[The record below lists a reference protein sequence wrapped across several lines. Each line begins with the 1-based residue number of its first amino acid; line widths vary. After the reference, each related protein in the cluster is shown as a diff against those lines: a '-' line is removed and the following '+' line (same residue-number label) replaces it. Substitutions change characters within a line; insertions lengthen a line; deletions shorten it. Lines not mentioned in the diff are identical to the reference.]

1 MEVILMEIT
10 ASMVKE
16 LREKTNAGMM
26 DCKKALKETNG
37 DIEKA
42 IVYLREKGLLQAA
55 KKSSRIASEGL
66 TTALISADEKKGVVI
81 EVNSETDFV
90 AKNEEFKSFVEE
102 TAKAVLDNDPKD
114 LEALKALVLKEG
126 KTVQEVLTDK
136 IATIGENMSLRRFG
150 EVKVDKGLVVD
161 YIHGG
166 GKISVLVAL
175 ESEGDKEVLKVLGK
189 DIAMQ
194 VAAMSP
200 KYISMEDVDEEF
212 IAQEKEILTA
222 QALNEGKP
230 QNIVEKMVLGR
241 LNKELKEICLLEQA
255 FVKDPDLT
263 VKKVISDTAK
273 KIGSD
278 IKVAGVIRYEVYKKV
293 GVLSGGEQIKVSF
306 AKILLQDINLLILDE
321 PTNYLDINSLEVM
334 EDTLKDYD
342 RTLLFVSH
350 DRSLIT
356 KVATQIMTVE
366 NYKIKCFNGT
376 YAEFHEKQNKQKQNG
391 DISME
396 IILLENRLSQIL
408 GRLSMQLKKEE
419 LEALDKEYLEIS
431 DKLKEL
437 RGI

>member
-1 MEVILMEIT
+1 MEIT

-278 IKVAGVIRYEVYKKV
+278 IKVAGVIRYEVGEGLEKK
-293 GVLSGGEQIKVSF
+293 SENF
-306 AKILLQDINLLILDE
+306 ADE
-321 PTNYLDINSLEVM
+321 
-334 EDTLKDYD
+334 
-342 RTLLFVSH
+342 
-350 DRSLIT
+350 
-356 KVATQIMTVE
+356 VA
-366 NYKIKCFNGT
+366 
-376 YAEFHEKQNKQKQNG
+376 KQMG
-391 DISME
+391 
-396 IILLENRLSQIL
+396 L
-408 GRLSMQLKKEE
+408 
-419 LEALDKEYLEIS
+419 
-431 DKLKEL
+431 
-437 RGI
+437 

>member
-136 IATIGENMSLRRFG
+136 IATIGENMSLRRFR

-278 IKVAGVIRYEVYKKV
+278 IKVAGVIRYEVGEGLEKK
-293 GVLSGGEQIKVSF
+293 SENF
-306 AKILLQDINLLILDE
+306 ADE
-321 PTNYLDINSLEVM
+321 
-334 EDTLKDYD
+334 
-342 RTLLFVSH
+342 
-350 DRSLIT
+350 
-356 KVATQIMTVE
+356 VA
-366 NYKIKCFNGT
+366 
-376 YAEFHEKQNKQKQNG
+376 KQMG
-391 DISME
+391 
-396 IILLENRLSQIL
+396 L
-408 GRLSMQLKKEE
+408 
-419 LEALDKEYLEIS
+419 
-431 DKLKEL
+431 
-437 RGI
+437 